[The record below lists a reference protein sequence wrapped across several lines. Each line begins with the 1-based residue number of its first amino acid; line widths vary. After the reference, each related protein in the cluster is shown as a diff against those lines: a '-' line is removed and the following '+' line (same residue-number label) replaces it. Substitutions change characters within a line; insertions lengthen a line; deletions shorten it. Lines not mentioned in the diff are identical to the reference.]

1 MKDTAFEPILEWG
14 SLLFLPVQH
23 VKIKGIQK
31 GANDLMSSSTMPAFT
46 STLSQTDQETLLR
59 FLNES
64 GALLTGHF
72 RLASGL
78 HSPNYLQC
86 ALLLMD
92 PARAEWCGQR
102 LAVMVSHLGA
112 KWVLSPAL
120 GGVVIGQ
127 ELARW
132 LGVLHMFAER
142 KQGEMSIRRGFI
154 VPEGEPFVAVEDVIT
169 TGGSVLEA
177 ANLARDAGGRLV
189 GICSILNRTGK
200 ERPFGEEVPFS
211 SLLSVHFHTY
221 KEEDCALCKAGV
233 PLDTP
238 GTKRG

>member
-1 MKDTAFEPILEWG
+1 
-14 SLLFLPVQH
+14 
-23 VKIKGIQK
+23 
-31 GANDLMSSSTMPAFT
+31 MSSTSELVFT
-46 STLSQTDQETLLR
+46 SALSVTEQKTLLR
-59 FLNES
+59 FLQES
-64 GALLTGHF
+64 QALLTGHF

-92 PARAEWCGQR
+92 PQRAEWCGQR
-102 LAVMVSHLGA
+102 LAEMVSHLGS

-127 ELARW
+127 ELARF
-132 LGVLHMFAER
+132 LKVSHIFAER
-142 KQGEMSIRRGFI
+142 KQGEMTIRRGFI
-154 VPEGEPFVAVEDVIT
+154 VPRGESFVAVEDVIT

-177 ANLARDAGGRLV
+177 ANLARNAGGKLV

-200 ERPFGEEVPFS
+200 DRPFGEAVPYS
-211 SLLSVHFHTY
+211 CLISVHFPTY
-221 KEEDCALCKAGV
+221 AEEECPLCKAGV

-238 GTKRG
+238 GTKSS

>member
-1 MKDTAFEPILEWG
+1 
-14 SLLFLPVQH
+14 
-23 VKIKGIQK
+23 
-31 GANDLMSSSTMPAFT
+31 MSSSDKPIFA
-46 STLSQTDQETLLR
+46 SPLSQSDQETLLR
-59 FLNES
+59 FLGES
-64 GALLTGHF
+64 NALLSGHF

-92 PARAEWCGQR
+92 PVRAEWCGR
-102 LAVMVSHLGA
+102 KLAEMVSQLKP

-127 ELARW
+127 ELARS
-132 LGVLHMFAER
+132 LRIPHLFAER
-142 KQGEMSIRRGFI
+142 KQGEMTIRRGFV

-177 ANLARDAGGRLV
+177 ANLARNAGGRLV

-200 ERPFGEEVPFS
+200 DTPFGEGIPYS
-211 SLLSVHFHTY
+211 SLLSVHFPTY
-221 KEEDCALCKAGV
+221 TEEECPFCKAGT
-233 PLDTP
+233 PIDAP

>member
-1 MKDTAFEPILEWG
+1 MY
-14 SLLFLPVQH
+14 
-23 VKIKGIQK
+23 
-31 GANDLMSSSTMPAFT
+31 T
-46 STLSQTDQETLLR
+46 STLSASNQATLLR
-59 FLNES
+59 YLEES
-64 GALLTGHF
+64 QALLSGHF

-92 PARAEWCGQR
+92 PERAEWCGQK
-102 LAVMVSHLGA
+102 LAGMVAHLGA

-127 ELARW
+127 ELARS
-132 LGVLHMFAER
+132 LKVPHIFAER
-142 KQGEMSIRRGFI
+142 KQGEMTIRRGFV

-177 ANLARDAGGRLV
+177 ARLAQDAGGKLA

-200 ERPFGEEVPFS
+200 EKPFGEEIPYS
-211 SLLSVHFHTY
+211 GLLAVHFPTY
-221 KEEDCALCKAGV
+221 TEDECPLCKAGV
-233 PLDTP
+233 PIDTP